1 MEKAKLSILNRNESM
16 RNKIL
21 ESKLNIVKS
30 GLEYAYESKK
40 LNEEL
45 QKLTERLIGEL
56 KKSEY
61 EYVYN

>member
-30 GLEYAYESKK
+30 GLEYAYESKR

>member
-45 QKLTERLIGEL
+45 QKLTECLIGEL